1 MENEKTLAQLA
12 YEQNFKDFE
21 SKYIELIK
29 SKVKK
34 DDELMGLI
42 RENDK
47 LQRLIDIL
55 GEN

>member
-29 SKVKK
+29 SKVKE
-34 DDELMGLI
+34 DDELMSLI